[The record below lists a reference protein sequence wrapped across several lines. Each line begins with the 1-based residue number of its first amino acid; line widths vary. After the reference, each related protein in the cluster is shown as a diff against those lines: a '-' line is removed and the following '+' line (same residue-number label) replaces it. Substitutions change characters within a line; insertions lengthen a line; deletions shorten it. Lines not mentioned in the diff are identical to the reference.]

1 MTLETR
7 TMDGLGR
14 GPDSIARRIRERRLA
29 RGFSLL
35 QLAKLSALKSPSYI
49 FHIENGHKVPSEEVA
64 ARLARA
70 LEDDESLYRA
80 WSQALS
86 RTDLT
91 TTMSAAILLHR
102 LLGEPLPAVDT
113 PADPGPGWGAARL
126 VVPVIP
132 EGDDPGDGLR
142 PSCAVLD
149 RIRLDPATLRA
160 APPLVRPFAW
170 LAGASDAAHSGG
182 AVTAGA
188 FAVFTRR
195 APDRFVERPCAVR
208 REGRLVTE
216 RVWWNGRV
224 LVLLP
229 GETEAQPVTLPAE
242 GEAGLAALVVGQLA
256 TLVAR
261 PRIR

>member
-1 MTLETR
+1 
-7 TMDGLGR
+7 MDGLGR
-14 GPDSIARRIRERRLA
+14 SPDSIARRIRERRLA
-29 RGFSLL
+29 KGLSLL

-86 RTDLT
+86 RTDLDT
-91 TTMSAAILLHR
+91 TLSAATLLHR
-102 LLGEPLPAVDT
+102 LLGEPLPA
-113 PADPGPGWGAARL
+113 PGAPQDPGPRWGAARL

-132 EGDDPGDGLR
+132 EGDDPGDGIR
-142 PSCAVLD
+142 PSCQVLD
-149 RIRLDPATLRA
+149 RIRLDPAALRE
-160 APPLVRPFAW
+160 APPLERPFAW
-170 LAGASDAAHSGG
+170 LAGETGSARSGG

-195 APDRFVERPCAVR
+195 PPARFVERPCAVR
-208 REGRLVTE
+208 RGGRLVTE
-216 RVWWNGRV
+216 RVWWSGRV

-229 GETEAQPVTLPAE
+229 GGTETQPVTLEAE
-242 GEAGLAALVVGQLA
+242 GDAGLAALVVGQLA
-256 TLVAR
+256 TVVAR